1 MSENS
6 YLLRMD
12 FQSAMETFAEAWVAA
27 NTQTPL
33 TEAAEAQSL
42 AGVPPSAAVAPPPTG
57 GGTPS
62 STGGGASGVG
72 GQPGAPRAPSSTPP
86 STMAAHNSPEEQ
98 DRSSSSCEA
107 PPPTRPP
114 PNVLAGKTLPV
125 HCVVERVPSPQTDS
139 QQPSVEVD
147 SYAIVPSAALFA
159 DLVRTALTKLGYS
172 PSEAICAKGVVQIK
186 NWKPLAFDQITE
198 LPEATV
204 GDMLSDLVQ
213 VATLRIRLYSIPS
226 DPQMWTMDS
235 VKTAVIQL
243 LREMSQSKLAKIC
256 PLKQSLLSTIV
267 NNKFTGKLGA
277 EKCKEFGTWFMQ
289 YRQSSPATVT
299 AFLDEDKPPQDGRMT
314 FHSTT
319 ELPRMRDWFRQCPHP
334 TNLQLQDFA
343 NQLNCESLRLRNKPK
358 VTVNCLKNWWKNERQ
373 RERRV
378 KRRSPGA
385 VDEDSN
391 QGSSAGSSSTQCP
404 VPIKIAAVTSTST
417 PATPCAIHQHRSPPS
432 PPALSQSPQPS
443 QPQTTRPSAPSFSS
457 NSPQNR
463 PQHPVVTLATHE
475 YGARAAAAMMPLR
488 HLHHLHHHHHHSR
501 FVPASSG
508 GVVPAASSP
517 AGDLVVALSTTSPS

>member
-1 MSENS
+1 M
-6 YLLRMD
+6 
-12 FQSAMETFAEAWVAA
+12 
-27 NTQTPL
+27 
-33 TEAAEAQSL
+33 
-42 AGVPPSAAVAPPPTG
+42 
-57 GGTPS
+57 
-62 STGGGASGVG
+62 
-72 GQPGAPRAPSSTPP
+72 
-86 STMAAHNSPEEQ
+86 
-98 DRSSSSCEA
+98 
-107 PPPTRPP
+107 
-114 PNVLAGKTLPV
+114 AGKTLPV

-226 DPQMWTMDS
+226 DPELWTMDS

-277 EKCKEFGTWFMQ
+277 EKCKEFGNWFMQ
-289 YRQSSPATVT
+289 YRQSSPVTVAT
-299 AFLDEDKPPQDGRMT
+299 FLDEDKPPQDGRMT

-319 ELPRMRDWFRQCPHP
+319 ELPRMREWFHQCPHP
-334 TNLQLQDFA
+334 TSLQLQDFA

-358 VTVNCLKNWWKNERQ
+358 VTLNCLKNWWKNERQ

-378 KRRSPGA
+378 KRRSPGGG
-385 VDEDSN
+385 DEDSN
-391 QGSSAGSSSTQCP
+391 PGSSAGGGSSSTSCP
-404 VPIKIAAVTSTST
+404 VPIKITAVTGATGAT
-417 PATPCAIHQHRSPPS
+417 ATPCIIHHHRSPPS
-432 PPALSQSPQPS
+432 PPTLTSSPQPS
-443 QPQTTRPSAPSFSS
+443 QLHASRSSAPSFP
-457 NSPQNR
+457 NSPHNR
-463 PQHPVVTLATHE
+463 PQHPVVTLATHD

-488 HLHHLHHHHHHSR
+488 HLHHLHHHHHHPR

-508 GVVPAASSP
+508 GVVPGASSST
-517 AGDLVVALSTTSPS
+517 GDLVVALSTTSPS